1 MSTINFNLCCIIF
14 TKFPDHFIAMKS
26 WCWSCYMLSVI
37 FFLHV
42 DHVHGQ
48 CLLYKQ
54 VGERICSANHE
65 KYIFHWILMKYFKFD
80 SINFGLNMTHHIST
94 GNILVWSS
102 LFGGSEAILKKVWQK
117 GFVIDDFV
125 IICAKI
131 MRRQEKS
138 EFGSATEKW
147 VCLFCCVFCRE
158 PFIGMHNLPRDN

>member
-26 WCWSCYMLSVI
+26 WCWSCYMLSVV
-37 FFLHV
+37 FFYMLIMCMDNV
-42 DHVHGQ
+42 F
-48 CLLYKQ
+48 CTSRW
-54 VGERICSANHE
+54 GERICSANHE